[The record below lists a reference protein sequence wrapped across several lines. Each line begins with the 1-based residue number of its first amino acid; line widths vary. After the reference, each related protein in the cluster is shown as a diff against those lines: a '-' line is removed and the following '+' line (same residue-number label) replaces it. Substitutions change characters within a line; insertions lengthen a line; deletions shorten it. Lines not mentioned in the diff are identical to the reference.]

1 MYLLISYNCIKIIK
15 MNTDSPKYSDIVNT
29 ARKLFWKHGISRVS
43 IEEICKEANV
53 SKMTFYRF
61 FSNKKELGKQVIDD
75 IIDESLVKYRDLM
88 KQNIPF
94 DKKIKKTLLL
104 KFEGTKEISAELV
117 KDIYSNTKLGLHKHW
132 QKRADEFTEEIK
144 NDYAN
149 AQKEGF
155 IRKDINLDFLFYFNS
170 KATDL
175 IADPKI
181 QEMYGNMQELI
192 MEYANMFFYGIFTQ
206 KNKGE

>member
-1 MYLLISYNCIKIIK
+1 MNQDNPKVSELIKS
-15 MNTDSPKYSDIVNT
+15 
-29 ARKLFWKHGISRVS
+29 ARELFWKHGISRVTV
-43 IEEICKEANV
+43 EEICKEANV

-61 FSNKKELGKQVIDD
+61 FSNKKELGKQVIDE
-75 IIDESLVKYRDLM
+75 IIDESLVEYRALM
-88 KQNIPF
+88 KQDIPF

-104 KFEGTKEISAELV
+104 KFEGTKEISAELI
-117 KDIYSNTKLGLHKHW
+117 KDIYSNTKLGLHLHW
-132 QKRADEFTEEIK
+132 QERVDEFTKEIK

-155 IRKDINLDFLFYFNS
+155 IRKDLNLDFLFYLNS

-181 QEMYGNMQELI
+181 QKLYGSMQELI
-192 MEYANMFFYGIFTQ
+192 MEYANLFFYGIFPRNNE
-206 KNKGE
+206 KSE